1 MGAATAEEARSDE
14 ARRANEA
21 NILSKELA
29 RKGSAGERE
38 REKGGKKGR
47 SEALGWDG
55 KRERPPCRPR
65 RPSL

>member
-38 REKGGKKGR
+38 RREGR
-47 SEALGWDG
+47 RREARL
-55 KRERPPCRPR
+55 
-65 RPSL
+65 